1 MNRALT
7 AFLIALLL
15 SVANAAVPIKK
26 IYPTQVAPG
35 GLIEITIPSQRD
47 VICRR
52 SGTLLSV
59 WIGSR
64 PYAPACEPL
73 GTDWALTFR
82 LPTARPEEAPS
93 VRDLRLPQEGLQGVV
108 VLPAGERL
116 TISTASIEWEVAILP
131 PGAGLL
137 ATRKSNKSGLFPSNR
152 PINLSLLFA
161 LGVKGTNHSAAL
173 NQQLEQFRKDVF
185 NTRLQTIF
193 QPQAGKLRSDDSLCG
208 DTEIQAGQLP
218 ASLRPDIGILIE
230 QAERKYSGSI
240 VVAPDTAK
248 QPPGGQEGQTLRR
261 TEGANEL
268 AWQAIGLTPLV
279 TSQRVRPVTVHTID
293 TFDGTTDNYTHQT
306 QLNGLPYIM
315 RGHGMAIDQLIRTV
329 APVTSRFE
337 YTPACDAKGTCHIIQ
352 IIEGLCQAVAAAR
365 SQAPVIVNLSF
376 ATPYDHPI
384 LRQAVQEALQA
395 GVAVVTAYG
404 NSDRCALRAS
414 SLLDYCNA
422 YPADWT
428 TTMEEEKYP
437 GRLYAVGASEQ
448 GNATPQNFQRGE
460 ARWSR
465 ENGQATITQ
474 HRMSVATQPTVL
486 APAFFWL
493 TPPGM
498 QAQGSQSPGAYWGT
512 SFAAPLVT
520 GALVRWI
527 HSGHEGWPT
536 PSQLQCRD
544 ARLDLRRITDAC
556 P

>member
-1 MNRALT
+1 MNQALT
-7 AFLIALLL
+7 AVLIALLL
-15 SVANAAVPIKK
+15 SVARAAIPVEE
-26 IYPTQVAPG
+26 IYPSQVAPG
-35 GLIEITIPSQRD
+35 GLIEITIPPQRD

-52 SGTLLSV
+52 SGTPLSV

-73 GTDWALTFR
+73 GADWVLTFR
-82 LPTARPEEAPS
+82 LPKPQPETSPP

-116 TISTASIEWEVAILP
+116 TASTAATVRNLAILP
-131 PGAGLL
+131 PGAGVLVIQKNGK
-137 ATRKSNKSGLFPSNR
+137 RGLFPSNR
-152 PINLSLLFA
+152 PFNLSILFA
-161 LGVKGTNHSAAL
+161 PGFRGSNHSAAVSD
-173 NQQLEQFRKDVF
+173 QLR
-185 NTRLQTIF
+185 RLEESVRDIDLKTVY
-193 QPQAGKLRSDDSLCG
+193 QPSVGKLFPDGSLCG
-208 DTEIQAGQLP
+208 DTVVQGGQLP
-218 ASLRPDIGILIE
+218 DEVKADLGMLIE
-230 QAERKYSGSI
+230 QAERKYGGSI

-248 QPPGGQEGQTLRR
+248 QPPGGQEGQMLRR
-261 TEGANEL
+261 TEGGNEL
-268 AWQAIGLTPLV
+268 AWQAIGLAPLV
-279 TSQRVRPVTVHTID
+279 ISQRIRPVTVHTID

-306 QLNGLPYIM
+306 QLNGLPYTM
-315 RGHGMAIDQLIRTV
+315 RGHGRAIDQLIRTV

-337 YTPACDAKGTCHIIQ
+337 YTPACDAKGTCRVVQ
-352 IIEGLCQAVAAAR
+352 IIEGLCQAVAAVR

-428 TTMEEEKYP
+428 TTMEEKKYP

-498 QAQGSQSPGAYWGT
+498 QAQESPSPGAYWGT

-520 GALVRWI
+520 GALVRWVQ
-527 HSGHEGWPT
+527 SGHQGWPT